1 MSRIHDALKQAEHD
15 RADGLTPEQEPAGE
29 ERRGPFMP
37 PLEPFGASPRPGANP
52 LDEPLESE
60 SAANEMPPLDEPL
73 GPPVRE
79 PARDLGE
86 RGLVR
91 GSGIPLRALHEAS
104 PVSLEGW
111 IAECPP
117 APWTPDPRAVLFR
130 APESRRLGM
139 EEFRTLRTRLLQMRE
154 KSPLQTILVT
164 SVLPG
169 EGKTFVA
176 ANLAEVFV
184 QQRGRRVLLIDG
196 DLRLSRLHVMLGAAA
211 APGLSEFLRG
221 DAEASSIIQRGTPE
235 NLFFIPGG
243 RSAPNPTELLG
254 SGRLKSLLHRL
265 APLFD
270 WIVIDSPP
278 SAPLS
283 DASLLAD
290 ICDGVL
296 MVVRSGKTPFDVAQK
311 GSQQFRDKRLL
322 GVVLNQVAPQAAYS
336 AYYYNSLET
345 EKAKQG

>member
-1 MSRIHDALKQAEHD
+1 MSRIHDALKQAEQD
-15 RADGLTPEQEPAGE
+15 RTDGGPGPQPERSAK
-29 ERRGPFMP
+29 ERP
-37 PLEPFGASPRPGANP
+37 EPFLPPIEPFSAIPEAGIPPF
-52 LDEPLESE
+52 DETAER
-60 SAANEMPPLDEPL
+60 EMPPLDEVEEGGL
-73 GPPVRE
+73 M
-79 PARDLGE
+79 
-86 RGLVR
+86 RGAGL
-91 GSGIPLRALHEAS
+91 PLRALHEAS

-117 APWTPDPRAVLFR
+117 APWTPDPQSVLFR
-130 APESRRLGM
+130 GPARRLGM

-154 KSPLQTILVT
+154 RSPLQTILVT

-196 DLRLSRLHVMLGAAA
+196 DLRLSRLHAMLGAAP

-243 RSAPNPTELLG
+243 RAASNPTELLG

-270 WIVIDSPP
+270 WIVVDSPP
-278 SAPLS
+278 CVPLS
-283 DASLLAD
+283 DASLIAD

-311 GSQQFRDKRLL
+311 GSQQFREKRLL
-322 GVVLNQVAPQAAYS
+322 GVVLNQVAPQSAYS
-336 AYYYNSLET
+336 AYYYNSLEA
-345 EKAKQG
+345 AKVK